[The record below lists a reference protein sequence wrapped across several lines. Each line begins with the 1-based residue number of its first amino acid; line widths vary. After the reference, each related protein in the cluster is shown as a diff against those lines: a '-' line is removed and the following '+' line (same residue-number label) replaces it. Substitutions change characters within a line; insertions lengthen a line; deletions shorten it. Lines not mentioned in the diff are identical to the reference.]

1 MTRAGKLGRRPPA
14 SSGQEGNLKIIL
26 AALTELPRG
35 ICSARVSGRTMKGCR
50 IPVGSSRLAALGG
63 WMAEHSRKMHRS
75 GRAEPVPEN
84 GDPATRV
91 QLETTSPRAV
101 FGDLIAQALRA
112 LGSSPSPSA
121 IGYLID
127 LLELQIRAPTV
138 HAPDEVGTPTL
149 AEALLT
155 AISEGGCAQPSRLR
169 DLGDRALFVSGFF
182 GESLGSSEVGLE
194 YYGDVGRT
202 AYGRLSNQLCRSA
215 DNDGLRTLFEELADE
230 FGSFVE
236 LLAEVEQTITE
247 KDLETVLDLV
257 NGPGSPAVTND
268 NLDAVIL
275 YTKEGVIKPKSSGQ
289 KTFYQKSFQ
298 NDILFAIGPAG
309 TGKTF
314 LAVAMAV
321 AALRDKLVNRIVL
334 TRPAV
339 EAGENLGFL
348 PGDFKE
354 KIDPYLRPLYD
365 ALNDMIPADKLKRYL
380 ESRVI
385 EIVPLAYMR
394 GRTLNNA
401 FAILDEAQ
409 NTSFNQMKMFLTRLG
424 LNSKAIIT
432 GDITQIDL
440 PDSGSSGLVQV
451 QSILSDIEGIEIVY
465 LTERDV
471 VRHRLVRDIIK
482 AYEVYETNNNKNS
495 NT

>member
-1 MTRAGKLGRRPPA
+1 MSDSTTIIQKKISIKGVDQLMLFGFQDKNLRGLEEKFNTKIVARGSEILLSGKA
-14 SSGQEGNLKIIL
+14 DVVE
-26 AALTELPRG
+26 
-35 ICSARVSGRTMKGCR
+35 
-50 IPVGSSRLAALGG
+50 RL
-63 WMAEHSRKMHRS
+63 EK
-75 GRAEPVPEN
+75 V
-84 GDPATRV
+84 
-91 QLETTSPRAV
+91 
-101 FGDLIAQALRA
+101 
-112 LGSSPSPSA
+112 
-121 IGYLID
+121 
-127 LLELQIRAPTV
+127 LLELILMAT
-138 HAPDEVGTPTL
+138 
-149 AEALLT
+149 
-155 AISEGGCAQPSRLR
+155 R
-169 DLGDRALFVSGFF
+169 D
-182 GESLGSSEVGLE
+182 
-194 YYGDVGRT
+194 
-202 AYGRLSNQLCRSA
+202 
-215 DNDGLRTLFEELADE
+215 
-230 FGSFVE
+230 
-236 LLAEVEQTITE
+236 QTITE
-247 KDLETVLDLV
+247 NDLETVLDLV
-257 NGPGSPAVTND
+257 NRTGSLATPED
-268 NLDAVIL
+268 NLDSAIL
-275 YTKEGVIKPKSSGQ
+275 YTKDGVIKPKSSGQ
-289 KTFYQKSFQ
+289 KAFYQKSFK

-321 AALRDKLVNRIVL
+321 ATLRDKLVNRIVL

-365 ALNDMIPADKLKRYL
+365 ALNDMIPADKLKRYI

-424 LNSKAIIT
+424 INSKAIIT

-440 PDSGSSGLVQV
+440 PDSPSSGLVQV
-451 QSILSDIEGIEIVY
+451 QSILSDIEGIEIIY

-482 AYEVYETNNNKNS
+482 AYEVYETNNNKKKNNS
-495 NT
+495 N

>member
-1 MTRAGKLGRRPPA
+1 MSDPTRIIQKKISIKGVDQLKLFGLQDKNLRRLEERFKITIVA
-14 SSGQEGNLKIIL
+14 RGTEIHLSGQADVVE
-26 AALTELPRG
+26 
-35 ICSARVSGRTMKGCR
+35 
-50 IPVGSSRLAALGG
+50 RL
-63 WMAEHSRKMHRS
+63 EK
-75 GRAEPVPEN
+75 V
-84 GDPATRV
+84 
-91 QLETTSPRAV
+91 
-101 FGDLIAQALRA
+101 
-112 LGSSPSPSA
+112 
-121 IGYLID
+121 
-127 LLELQIRAPTV
+127 LLELILMTTR
-138 HAPDEVGTPTL
+138 
-149 AEALLT
+149 
-155 AISEGGCAQPSRLR
+155 
-169 DLGDRALFVSGFF
+169 
-182 GESLGSSEVGLE
+182 
-194 YYGDVGRT
+194 
-202 AYGRLSNQLCRSA
+202 
-215 DNDGLRTLFEELADE
+215 
-230 FGSFVE
+230 
-236 LLAEVEQTITE
+236 EQTITE
-247 KDLETVLDLV
+247 KDLQTVLDLV
-257 NGPGSPAVTND
+257 NGTGSPAVMND
-268 NLDAVIL
+268 NLDTVIL
-275 YTKEGVIKPKSSGQ
+275 YTKDGVIKPKSSGQ
-289 KTFYQKSFQ
+289 NAFYQKSFQ

-394 GRTLNNA
+394 GRTLNDA

-440 PDSGSSGLVQV
+440 PDTGSSGLVQV
-451 QSILSDIEGIEIVY
+451 RSILSDIEGIEIIY

-482 AYEVYETNNNKNS
+482 AYEVYESNNNKS
-495 NT
+495 SHT

>member
-1 MTRAGKLGRRPPA
+1 VSDPTRIIQKKISIKGVDQLKLFGLQDKNLRRLEERFKITIVA
-14 SSGQEGNLKIIL
+14 RGTEIHLSGQADVVE
-26 AALTELPRG
+26 
-35 ICSARVSGRTMKGCR
+35 
-50 IPVGSSRLAALGG
+50 RL
-63 WMAEHSRKMHRS
+63 EK
-75 GRAEPVPEN
+75 V
-84 GDPATRV
+84 
-91 QLETTSPRAV
+91 
-101 FGDLIAQALRA
+101 
-112 LGSSPSPSA
+112 
-121 IGYLID
+121 
-127 LLELQIRAPTV
+127 LLELILMATR
-138 HAPDEVGTPTL
+138 
-149 AEALLT
+149 
-155 AISEGGCAQPSRLR
+155 
-169 DLGDRALFVSGFF
+169 
-182 GESLGSSEVGLE
+182 
-194 YYGDVGRT
+194 
-202 AYGRLSNQLCRSA
+202 
-215 DNDGLRTLFEELADE
+215 
-230 FGSFVE
+230 
-236 LLAEVEQTITE
+236 EQTITE
-247 KDLETVLDLV
+247 KDLETVVDLV
-257 NGPGSPAVTND
+257 NGTGSPAVMND
-268 NLDAVIL
+268 NLDTVIL
-275 YTKEGVIKPKSSGQ
+275 YTKDGVIKPKSSGQ
-289 KTFYQKSFQ
+289 NAFYQKSFQ

-394 GRTLNNA
+394 GRTLNDA

-440 PDSGSSGLVQV
+440 PDTGSSGLVQV
-451 QSILSDIEGIEIVY
+451 RSILSDIEGIEIIY

-482 AYEVYETNNNKNS
+482 AYEVYETNNNKS
-495 NT
+495 SHT

>member
-1 MTRAGKLGRRPPA
+1 MSDPTRIIQKKISIKGVDQLKLFGLQDKNLRRLEERFKITIVA
-14 SSGQEGNLKIIL
+14 RGTEIHLSGQADVVE
-26 AALTELPRG
+26 
-35 ICSARVSGRTMKGCR
+35 
-50 IPVGSSRLAALGG
+50 RL
-63 WMAEHSRKMHRS
+63 EK
-75 GRAEPVPEN
+75 V
-84 GDPATRV
+84 
-91 QLETTSPRAV
+91 
-101 FGDLIAQALRA
+101 
-112 LGSSPSPSA
+112 
-121 IGYLID
+121 
-127 LLELQIRAPTV
+127 LLELILMAAR
-138 HAPDEVGTPTL
+138 
-149 AEALLT
+149 
-155 AISEGGCAQPSRLR
+155 
-169 DLGDRALFVSGFF
+169 
-182 GESLGSSEVGLE
+182 
-194 YYGDVGRT
+194 
-202 AYGRLSNQLCRSA
+202 
-215 DNDGLRTLFEELADE
+215 
-230 FGSFVE
+230 
-236 LLAEVEQTITE
+236 EQTITE
-247 KDLETVLDLV
+247 KDLQTVLDLV
-257 NGPGSPAVTND
+257 NGTGSPAVMND
-268 NLDAVIL
+268 NLDTVIL
-275 YTKEGVIKPKSSGQ
+275 YTKDGVIKPKSSGQ
-289 KTFYQKSFQ
+289 NAFYQKFFQ

-394 GRTLNNA
+394 GRTLNDA

-440 PDSGSSGLVQV
+440 PDTGSSGLVQV
-451 QSILSDIEGIEIVY
+451 RSILSDIEGIEIIY

-482 AYEVYETNNNKNS
+482 AYEVYETNNNKS
-495 NT
+495 SHT

>member
-1 MTRAGKLGRRPPA
+1 MSDSTTIIQKKISIKGVDQLMLFGFQDKNLRSLEEKFNTKIVARGSEILLSGKA
-14 SSGQEGNLKIIL
+14 DVVE
-26 AALTELPRG
+26 
-35 ICSARVSGRTMKGCR
+35 
-50 IPVGSSRLAALGG
+50 RL
-63 WMAEHSRKMHRS
+63 EK
-75 GRAEPVPEN
+75 V
-84 GDPATRV
+84 
-91 QLETTSPRAV
+91 
-101 FGDLIAQALRA
+101 
-112 LGSSPSPSA
+112 
-121 IGYLID
+121 
-127 LLELQIRAPTV
+127 LLELILMAT
-138 HAPDEVGTPTL
+138 
-149 AEALLT
+149 
-155 AISEGGCAQPSRLR
+155 R
-169 DLGDRALFVSGFF
+169 D
-182 GESLGSSEVGLE
+182 
-194 YYGDVGRT
+194 
-202 AYGRLSNQLCRSA
+202 
-215 DNDGLRTLFEELADE
+215 
-230 FGSFVE
+230 
-236 LLAEVEQTITE
+236 QTITE
-247 KDLETVLDLV
+247 NDLETVLDLV
-257 NGPGSPAVTND
+257 NRTGSLATPED
-268 NLDAVIL
+268 NLDSAIL
-275 YTKEGVIKPKSSGQ
+275 YTKDGVIKPKSSGQ
-289 KTFYQKSFQ
+289 KAFYQKSFK

-321 AALRDKLVNRIVL
+321 ATLRDKLVNRIVL

-365 ALNDMIPADKLKRYL
+365 ALNDMIPADKLKRYI

-424 LNSKAIIT
+424 INSKAIIT

-440 PDSGSSGLVQV
+440 PDSPSSGLVQV
-451 QSILSDIEGIEIVY
+451 QSILSDIEGIEIIY

-482 AYEVYETNNNKNS
+482 AYEVYETNNNKKKNNS
-495 NT
+495 N

>member
-1 MTRAGKLGRRPPA
+1 MSDPTRIIQKKISIKGVDQLKLFGLQDKNLRRLEERFKITIVA
-14 SSGQEGNLKIIL
+14 RGTEIHLSGQADVVE
-26 AALTELPRG
+26 
-35 ICSARVSGRTMKGCR
+35 
-50 IPVGSSRLAALGG
+50 RL
-63 WMAEHSRKMHRS
+63 EK
-75 GRAEPVPEN
+75 V
-84 GDPATRV
+84 
-91 QLETTSPRAV
+91 
-101 FGDLIAQALRA
+101 
-112 LGSSPSPSA
+112 
-121 IGYLID
+121 
-127 LLELQIRAPTV
+127 LLELILMTTR
-138 HAPDEVGTPTL
+138 
-149 AEALLT
+149 
-155 AISEGGCAQPSRLR
+155 
-169 DLGDRALFVSGFF
+169 
-182 GESLGSSEVGLE
+182 
-194 YYGDVGRT
+194 
-202 AYGRLSNQLCRSA
+202 
-215 DNDGLRTLFEELADE
+215 
-230 FGSFVE
+230 
-236 LLAEVEQTITE
+236 EQTITE
-247 KDLETVLDLV
+247 KDLQTVLDLV
-257 NGPGSPAVTND
+257 NGTGSPAVMND
-268 NLDAVIL
+268 NLDTVIL
-275 YTKEGVIKPKSSGQ
+275 YTKDGVIKPKSSGQ
-289 KTFYQKSFQ
+289 NAFYQKSFQ

-394 GRTLNNA
+394 GRTLNDA

-440 PDSGSSGLVQV
+440 PDTGSSGLVQV
-451 QSILSDIEGIEIVY
+451 RSILSDIEGIEIIY

-482 AYEVYETNNNKNS
+482 AYEVYETNNNKS
-495 NT
+495 SHT

>member
-1 MTRAGKLGRRPPA
+1 MSDPTRIIQKKISIKGVDQLKLFGLQDKNLRRLEERFKITIVA
-14 SSGQEGNLKIIL
+14 RGTEIHLSGQADVVE
-26 AALTELPRG
+26 
-35 ICSARVSGRTMKGCR
+35 
-50 IPVGSSRLAALGG
+50 RL
-63 WMAEHSRKMHRS
+63 EK
-75 GRAEPVPEN
+75 V
-84 GDPATRV
+84 
-91 QLETTSPRAV
+91 
-101 FGDLIAQALRA
+101 
-112 LGSSPSPSA
+112 
-121 IGYLID
+121 
-127 LLELQIRAPTV
+127 LLELILMATR
-138 HAPDEVGTPTL
+138 
-149 AEALLT
+149 
-155 AISEGGCAQPSRLR
+155 
-169 DLGDRALFVSGFF
+169 
-182 GESLGSSEVGLE
+182 
-194 YYGDVGRT
+194 
-202 AYGRLSNQLCRSA
+202 
-215 DNDGLRTLFEELADE
+215 
-230 FGSFVE
+230 
-236 LLAEVEQTITE
+236 EQTITE
-247 KDLETVLDLV
+247 KDLETVVDLV
-257 NGPGSPAVTND
+257 NGTGSPAVMND
-268 NLDAVIL
+268 NLDTVIL
-275 YTKEGVIKPKSSGQ
+275 YTKDGVIKPKSSGQ
-289 KTFYQKSFQ
+289 NAFYQKSFQ

-394 GRTLNNA
+394 GRTLNDA

-440 PDSGSSGLVQV
+440 PDTGSSGLVQV
-451 QSILSDIEGIEIVY
+451 RSILSDIEGIEIIY

-482 AYEVYETNNNKNS
+482 AYEVYETNNNKS
-495 NT
+495 SHT